1 MHDFLDHL
9 PRTATMPLEPRRLHV
24 RLADP
29 LQREQI
35 IRIDRRQ
42 PNAWGLAAIDAHW
55 CAKNCY
61 VKAIDMGTNTTV
73 GPVLGYLF
81 YEQAE
86 RYIHVNRIRIEAD
99 HRRLGLGRTLIEHIK
114 GRLTENRPIA
124 EMMVTESD
132 LATQCFLRSCGFVC
146 INTFEGYYGKG
157 RHARDAYAFRYI
169 RPGFKR
175 SFMQEEGR

>member
-9 PRTATMPLEPRRLHV
+9 PRTTTMPPEPRRLHV

-35 IRIDRRQ
+35 IWLDKREPD
-42 PNAWGLAAIDAHW
+42 AWGSAEIYRH
-55 CAKNCY
+55 CYAKNCY
-61 VKAIDMGTNTTV
+61 VKEIDLGTNATV

-81 YEQAE
+81 YEQTE
-86 RYIHVNRIRIEAD
+86 RYIHINRVRIAAD

-124 EMMVTESD
+124 EMMVNESD
-132 LATQCFLRSCGFVC
+132 LATQCFLRSCGFIC
-146 INTFEGYYGKG
+146 INTFDGYYGKG

-175 SFMQEEGR
+175 SFMQDEGK